1 MFKHNFKYSLKILF
15 RNKSLIFWTFIFPI
29 ILGTFFK
36 LAFKD
41 IENNEA
47 FHPFDIAV
55 IESNDFNNN
64 EIFKEAI
71 KSVSKSDNK
80 LFNVKY
86 VSKSDANKLLED
98 KKVTGYLEFIDN
110 DVNIKIND
118 NGIYETILKFFV
130 DEVNSEKN
138 IINLSINEE
147 VSKGNYDIDNITSNI
162 LDKLNSDVNIKNIS
176 RSNLSYTMIEY
187 YISCKNTTYQTED
200 IMRTENEEI
209 RDHLKYLSLLAR
221 DYPSQAAAASEIIS
235 TQALL
240 KLPKGTEHFMSDL
253 HGENEAFVHILN
265 SASGVIREKVDIVLG
280 ESVPEQT
287 RAELATLIYY
297 PNEKL
302 PRLKAECTDEEAL
315 DHWYT
320 ETLLQLI
327 DICRLVSSKHTRE
340 HVRSCLPSSCGYILD
355 ELLHAHFED
364 HDKDLYYGQ
373 IVGSIIENGRADR
386 FIVRLCELIKRL
398 AVDKLHIVG
407 DLFDRG
413 PRPDIILDR
422 LMRHHHVDIQWGNH
436 DVVWMGA
443 AAGSPICVCTV
454 LKTTL
459 AYHNH
464 AMLEDCY
471 GINLRHLQ
479 RMAEQFYGNDDLT
492 LWMPHTDAA
501 RGPYTEGMLHRCA
514 VMHKAVTILMLKMEC
529 KVIDRNPDF
538 KMQGRDFLRHI
549 DWKKG
554 TVTLNGQAYPL
565 RDTSFPTVD
574 PADPAALNDDERLVL
589 RKLVESFRQSERLQ
603 QHVEFLYAKGSV
615 YHIENGNLLY
625 HGVVPMTK
633 NGSFAVERFEGH
645 NYSGRGLM
653 DYCDE
658 RARRGYFAP
667 EGSAARR
674 SGQDFL
680 WYLWCGKLSPLFG
693 RSAMTTFERLYI
705 ADPATHEEV
714 KDPYYTWYNEEAAC
728 RRILA
733 EFGLPGTSHIVNG
746 HVPVREKSGESPIK
760 GGGRLVV
767 IDGGFCRA
775 YHEKTGIAG
784 YTLVYSS
791 RTMSLRT
798 HQPFVSAEKAVNENI
813 DIVSQKNILETENHR
828 ILVEETD
835 EGEILRER
843 VHDLKQL
850 VKAYQLGWIKE
861 TCSEDCVW

>member
-1 MFKHNFKYSLKILF
+1 MPK
-15 RNKSLIFWTFIFPI
+15 
-29 ILGTFFK
+29 
-36 LAFKD
+36 
-41 IENNEA
+41 
-47 FHPFDIAV
+47 V
-55 IESNDFNNN
+55 I
-64 EIFKEAI
+64 
-71 KSVSKSDNK
+71 
-80 LFNVKY
+80 
-86 VSKSDANKLLED
+86 
-98 KKVTGYLEFIDN
+98 
-110 DVNIKIND
+110 
-118 NGIYETILKFFV
+118 
-130 DEVNSEKN
+130 
-138 IINLSINEE
+138 
-147 VSKGNYDIDNITSNI
+147 
-162 LDKLNSDVNIKNIS
+162 
-176 RSNLSYTMIEY
+176 
-187 YISCKNTTYQTED
+187 
-200 IMRTENEEI
+200 
-209 RDHLKYLSLLAR
+209 
-221 DYPSQAAAASEIIS
+221 
-235 TQALL
+235 
-240 KLPKGTEHFMSDL
+240 
-253 HGENEAFVHILN
+253 
-265 SASGVIREKVDIVLG
+265 
-280 ESVPEQT
+280 

-297 PNEKL
+297 PARKL
-302 PRLKAECTDEEAL
+302 PLLKARYPERFELEA
-315 DHWYT
+315 WYRQ
-320 ETLLQLI
+320 TLLRLI
-327 DICRLVSSKHTRE
+327 DVCRFVSSKHTRE
-340 HVRSCLPSSCGYILD
+340 YVRSCLPQGCGHIID

-364 HDKDLYYGQ
+364 HNKTLYYGQ
-373 IVGSIIENGRADR
+373 IVGSIIANDRADA
-386 FIVRLCELIKRL
+386 FIIRLCELIKRL
-398 AVDKLHIVG
+398 AVDKLHIIG

-413 PRPDIILDR
+413 PRPDLILDR
-422 LMRHHHVDIQWGNH
+422 LMTHHNVDFQWGNH

-443 AAGSPICVCTV
+443 AAGSALCCCTV

-464 AMLEDCY
+464 GMIEDFY
-471 GINLRHLQ
+471 GINLRHLL
-479 RMAEQFYGNDDLT
+479 RMAEQYYGNEDLT
-492 LWMPHTDAA
+492 IWMPHTDAT
-501 RGPYTEGMLHRCA
+501 RGPYTDGMLHRCA
-514 VMHKAVTILMLKMEC
+514 VMHKAITILMLKLEC
-529 KVIDRNPDF
+529 EVIDRNPDF

-574 PADPAALNDDERLVL
+574 PADPAALNEDERLVL

-658 RARRGYFAP
+658 RARCGYFAP